1 MQLHIS
7 NRSFGQAAVLD
18 CDGRI
23 VFGEETGLLHHA
35 VKDALADNKALVLNL
50 AKVRYIDSSG
60 VGELVGLFTSA
71 RKAGARMV
79 LAGLTERV
87 RDVLQITKLA
97 MVFEIYDSV
106 EDAAESFKR
115 KAGKA
120 TPAEFAG

>member
-1 MQLHIS
+1 MQLRIS
-7 NRSFGQAAVLD
+7 NRSFGQAGVLD

-23 VFGEETGLLHHA
+23 VFGDETALLHHA
-35 VKDALADNKALVLNL
+35 VKDMFTENKTVVLNL
-50 AKVRYIDSSG
+50 KNVHYIDSSG

-71 RKAGARMV
+71 RKAGGRMV
-79 LAGLTERV
+79 LAGLTQRV

-106 EDAAESFKR
+106 EEAAESFKQ

-120 TPAEFAG
+120 TPAEYAG